1 MEDVYEKRES
11 SMSWLIISKHMRDV
25 PSVFDVVTFEAKSN
39 ECIKVLLRRDG
50 LTNPENIFVLAEFKL
65 EYVNQ

>member
-1 MEDVYEKRES
+1 
-11 SMSWLIISKHMRDV
+11 MRDV
-25 PSVFDVVTFEAKSN
+25 PSVFDVVTFEAKSM
-39 ECIKVLLRRDG
+39 LRRDD

>member
-25 PSVFDVVTFEAKSN
+25 PSVFDVETFEAKSMY
-39 ECIKVLLRRDG
+39 KSVDTKG
-50 LTNPENIFVLAEFKL
+50 
-65 EYVNQ
+65 

>member
-25 PSVFDVVTFEAKSN
+25 PSVFDDMTFEAKSMYKSVVTKGWFN
-39 ECIKVLLRRDG
+39 KPRKYLCPG
-50 LTNPENIFVLAEFKL
+50 
-65 EYVNQ
+65 

>member
-25 PSVFDVVTFEAKSN
+25 PSVFDVVTFEAKSMY
-39 ECIKVLLRRDG
+39 KVLLRRDD